1 MVVGLIGVVEHGQA
15 EEVLRMAV
23 AVAELDMGEGELTV
37 FMKILHFKKM

>member
-1 MVVGLIGVVEHGQA
+1 MGLIGVVEHGQA

-23 AVAELDMGEGELTV
+23 TVAELDMGELTV